1 MSERFLKFIKIVLK
15 FENGSSA
22 CGYVNDPDDKG
33 GETVS
38 GICRKNY
45 PNLKIWKSLDEKDT
59 LRKKQLYKPSEKEW
73 NEIYATYHKEYY
85 RKIQGDYYN
94 DENLA
99 LNVFDMAVNSG
110 ALNAIKMLQRLLH
123 INVDGIV
130 GKQTIK
136 TSNNKKGVC
145 EAYRN
150 ERRNYY
156 KTIARKGRNSK
167 FLKGWL
173 KRVDDCH
180 T

>member
-1 MSERFLKFIKIVLK
+1 MSERFFKLIKIVLI

-22 CGYVNDPDDKG
+22 CGYVKDPNDNG

-45 PNLKIWKSLDEKDT
+45 PNLKIWASLDEKDT
-59 LRKKQLYKPSEKEW
+59 LRKKQLYRPSDKEW
-73 NEIYATYHKEYY
+73 DEIYNIYHKEYY

-94 DENLA
+94 DTDLA
-99 LNVFDMAVNSG
+99 LNVFDMSVNSG
-110 ALNAIKMLQRLLH
+110 VVNAIKMLQRLLH

-130 GKQTIK
+130 GKQTI
-136 TSNNKKGVC
+136 TTANNKTGVC

-150 ERRNYY
+150 ERRKYY
-156 KTIARKGRNSK
+156 MTIARKGNNSR

-173 KRVDDCH
+173 NRVDNCH

>member
-1 MSERFLKFIKIVLK
+1 MSERFFKLIKIVLK

-33 GETVS
+33 GETV
-38 GICRKNY
+38 CRKNHPY
-45 PNLKIWKSLDEKDT
+45 LKIWTSLDEKDT
-59 LRKKQLYKPSEKEW
+59 LRKKQLYRPSDEEW
-73 NEIYATYHKEYY
+73 NEIYNIYHRDYY
-85 RKIQGDYYN
+85 RRIQGDYYN
-94 DENLA
+94 DTDLA

-110 ALNAIKMLQRLLH
+110 VVNAIKMLQRLLH

-130 GKQTIK
+130 GKQTI
-136 TSNNKKGVC
+136 TTANNKNGVC

-156 KTIARKGRNSK
+156 RTIARKGNNSK

-173 KRVDDCH
+173 NRVDNCH

>member
-1 MSERFLKFIKIVLK
+1 MSERFFKLIKIVLK
-15 FENGSSA
+15 FENGSSS

-59 LRKKQLYKPSEKEW
+59 LRKKQLYRPSDEEW
-73 NEIYATYHKEYY
+73 DEIYAIYYKEYY
-85 RKIQGDYYN
+85 KRIQGDYYN
-94 DENLA
+94 DTDLA
-99 LNVFDMAVNSG
+99 LNVFDMAVHSG

-130 GKQTIK
+130 GKQTI
-136 TSNNKKGVC
+136 TTANNKKGVF

-156 KTIARKGRNSK
+156 RTIARKGNNSK

-173 KRVDDCH
+173 NRVDNCH